1 MVHSQD
7 FYNQY
12 QSLYTHYRDIYG
24 ARVAV
29 FLQKGSFWEF
39 YGQQDP
45 ETHEQRN
52 SVKEFTDILG
62 VQVNYYPGD
71 APGGLTGLFAGVP
84 EDRLDKWAGRL
95 TGLGWT
101 VVVATQEKNER
112 GDVVRRTV
120 TRVLSPATHVEA
132 LEGSAAAVY
141 VGAWHPA
148 SGAAV
153 AIDVAN
159 GTITYSVYKGCAA
172 HFFQVYPPRELVVY
186 GSEGEA
192 ATKDLYLKE
201 DTILY
206 SRPALPPHL
215 VKPVAR
221 GTYMEGIFKPKTVVP
236 FSSWLGIDHEPAAE
250 TLALLLHWIEDHYA
264 SLTVYLPRPVAWHP
278 QDKMRVINN
287 ALHQLS
293 MLGPN
298 GVERLFSR
306 PHSPPGVRALPA
318 LLSTPL
324 ADAAAICERQEAV
337 QWLAAAPQKPSIV
350 KALKQ
355 LYDFPRIHRTIARG
369 ALKAT
374 GLYQLHISYSSIAE
388 LTTLLAEGP
397 FDARAL
403 GITIGMCHGVLGELF
418 DKAKALKAQESPA
431 DWGFLVDTVGPRS
444 AALEAEIQRIHV
456 EAHEWLAG
464 LCVAAG
470 LDSQAL
476 SYRPSEKVTY
486 VVHGTKA
493 TLTRIDEWGK
503 RIREANPCSSSKS
516 SLLSGGRGVSV
527 SFQKSGGKLAH
538 AAIDGFNERLDAK
551 QAALSRAFQNE
562 LMAACIRYMDAT
574 AEYWAALEAWV
585 AHVDCMGAFA
595 STAATQGWSFP
606 TVLEG
611 ASGAVSVR
619 GLRHPLIQAQA
630 LRSQLVSHDLDLGLP
645 TKLASREMD
654 GKTPEE
660 HYRGMLLYGINASG
674 KSSLMKALGLAVLL
688 AQLGSAVPAQ
698 SMTVTPYSAISTR
711 ILNQDNLWAGL
722 SSFAVEMSELRT
734 ILTAADQ
741 RTLVLGDELC
751 SGTESVSATALVAA
765 GIQCLLG
772 AGSSFVLA
780 THLHDL
786 MKLPAITE
794 ATALRIAHLRV
805 HYDAVADVLVYDRTL
820 MAGAG
825 ASNYGLTVAKALH
838 MPPALLEAAYGFRR
852 TLLGE
857 DPRGGNSYNAD
868 VLLRACE
875 VCGSALARDIEVHH
889 IQEQHVASANLTDS
903 KAKWNT
909 DGTALHGL
917 RNLVAVC
924 QRCHD
929 AHHAGE
935 ITIGMVKDTSA
946 GARRSVT
953 TSELKK
959 HRDVATS
966 DHAPAED
973 ETYVLGFTSAEIL
986 NIQKTHAMYPKLTS
1000 KLLAFQMK
1008 ETYGIDITPSQIATL
1023 KKKKVI

>member
-1 MVHSQD
+1 MVHSQE

-24 ARVAV
+24 SRVAV

-112 GDVVRRTV
+112 GDVVRRSV

-132 LEGSAAAVY
+132 LEGSAAAAY
-141 VGAWHPA
+141 VGAWHPQ
-148 SGAAV
+148 SDAAV
-153 AIDVAN
+153 AIDVAS
-159 GTITYSVYKGCAA
+159 GTISYSVYKGSAP

-186 GSEGEA
+186 GEGTEA

-201 DTILY
+201 DTVLY
-206 SRPALPPHL
+206 CRPSLPIHL
-215 VKPVAR
+215 TRHVAR
-221 GTYMEGIFKPKTVVP
+221 ATYMEGLFKPKTIMP
-236 FSSWLGIDHEPAAE
+236 FSTWLGIDHEPTLE

-264 SLTVYLPRPVAWHP
+264 SLIVYLPRPVSWHP
-278 QDKMRVINN
+278 HDKMRIINN

-298 GVERLFSR
+298 GVERLFRR
-306 PHSPPGVRALPA
+306 PYSPPGVRALPA

-324 ADAAAICERQEAV
+324 ADAASICQRQEKAA
-337 QWLAAAPQKPSIV
+337 WLGAAPQAPSIG
-350 KALKQ
+350 KALRQ
-355 LYDFPRIHRTIARG
+355 LYDFPRIHRAIARG

-374 GLYQLHISYSSIAE
+374 GLYQLHISYSAISE
-388 LTTLLAEGP
+388 LATLLTESP
-397 FDARAL
+397 FQ
-403 GITIGMCHGVLGELF
+403 GYTIGNIVRNCQRELAVVF
-418 DKAKALKAQESPA
+418 DKEKALKAQENAA
-431 DWGFLVDTVGPRS
+431 DWGFLTESAGPRS
-444 AALEAEIQRIHV
+444 AALELDIQRIHV

-464 LCVAAG
+464 LCIAAG

-493 TLTRIDEWGK
+493 VLTRIDEWGK
-503 RIREANPCSSSKS
+503 HACEGKRIKESNPY
-516 SLLSGGRGVSV
+516 RGVSV
-527 SFQKSGGKLAH
+527 SFQKSGGKLSH
-538 AAIDGFNERLDAK
+538 PMLDTFNERLDAK
-551 QAALSRAFQNE
+551 QTALARTFQHE
-562 LMAACIRYMDAT
+562 LNAACIAYMGAT
-574 AEYWAALEAWV
+574 AERWSVLEEWV
-585 AHVDCMGAFA
+585 SSVDCMMSFA
-595 STAATQGWSFP
+595 ETAASQGWIFP

-611 ASGAVSVR
+611 STGAVSVR
-619 GLRHPLIQAQA
+619 GLRHPLIQAQKT
-630 LRSQLVSHDLDLGLP
+630 RSQLVSHDLDLGGKPATQP
-645 TKLASREMD
+645 TATA
-654 GKTPEE
+654 GQ

-688 AQLGSAVPAQ
+688 AQIGSAVPAQ

-734 ILTAADQ
+734 ILTAADA

-794 ATALRIAHLRV
+794 AAALRIAHLRV

-820 MAGAG
+820 SAGAG

-857 DPRGGNSYNAD
+857 VPRETNSYNAD
-868 VLLRACE
+868 VLMRACE
-875 VCGSALARDIEVHH
+875 VCGSSLARDIEVHH
-889 IQEQHVASANLTDS
+889 IQEQHVASDKFNA
-903 KAKWNT
+903 

-924 QRCHD
+924 QSCHD
-929 AHHAGE
+929 AHHAGA

-946 GARRSVT
+946 GARRTV
-953 TSELKK
+953 E
-959 HRDVATS
+959 HREVSTS
-966 DHAPAED
+966 DVSKKIVTEAEPA
-973 ETYVLGFTSAEIL
+973 VLGFTSAEIL
-986 NIQKTHAMYPKLTS
+986 NIQKTHALFPKLTS
-1000 KLLAFQMK
+1000 KLLAFQIK
-1008 ETYGIDITPSQIATL
+1008 EEHGIEITPTQIASL
-1023 KKKKVI
+1023 KKKKVL

>member
-112 GDVVRRTV
+112 GDVVRRSV
-120 TRVLSPATHVEA
+120 SRVLSPATHVEA
-132 LEGSAAAVY
+132 LDGASAAVY
-141 VGAWHPA
+141 VGVWHPA
-148 SGAAV
+148 SGSAV
-153 AIDVAN
+153 VIDVASGN
-159 GTITYSVYKGCAA
+159 IHYSVYKGSAA
-172 HFFQVYPPRELVVY
+172 HFFQVYPPRELVIY
-186 GSEGEA
+186 GSEEA
-192 ATKDLYLKE
+192 KAEAKDLYLKE
-201 DTILY
+201 ETILY
-206 SRPALPPHL
+206 SRTGLPPHL
-215 VKPVAR
+215 QRAVAR
-221 GTYMEGIFKPKTVVP
+221 NTYMEGLFKPKTIVP
-236 FSSWLGIDHEPAAE
+236 FSTWLDIKHEPTLE
-250 TLALLLHWIEDHYA
+250 TLALLLHWIEDHY
-264 SLTVYLPRPVAWHP
+264 SNLTVYLPRPVPWHP
-278 QDKMRVINN
+278 QDKMRIINN

-293 MLGPN
+293 MLGTN
-298 GVERLFSR
+298 GVERLFCR
-306 PHSPPGVRALPA
+306 PHSPPGIRALPA

-337 QWLAAAPQKPSIV
+337 QWLAACPQTPSLT

-355 LYDFPRIHRTIARG
+355 LYDFPRIHRTIARA

-374 GLYQLHISYSSIAE
+374 GLYQLHISYSAITE
-388 LTTLLAEGP
+388 LTSLLAMGP

-403 GITIGMCHGVLGELF
+403 GITIGMCSEHLGKLF
-418 DKAKALKAQESPA
+418 DREKALKAQETPA
-431 DWGFLVDTVGPRS
+431 DWGFLADAIGPRT
-444 AALEAEIQRIHV
+444 AALELEIQRIHV

-464 LCVAAG
+464 LCIAAG

-476 SYRPSEKVTY
+476 SYRASEKVTY
-486 VVHGTKA
+486 VVHGTKS

-503 RIREANPCSSSKS
+503 RIREANPY
-516 SLLSGGRGVSV
+516 RGVSV

-538 AAIDGFNERLDAK
+538 PMLDTFNERLDSK
-551 QAALSRAFQNE
+551 QAALARTFQHE
-562 LMAACIRYMDAT
+562 LTAACISYMEAT
-574 AEYWAALEAWV
+574 AEHWGVLDEWV
-585 AHVDCMGAFA
+585 ANLDCMMAIA
-595 STAATQGWSFP
+595 ATAAAQGWSFP
-606 TVLEG
+606 TICDG
-611 ASGAVSVR
+611 SAGAVSVR

-630 LRSQLVSHDLDLGLP
+630 VRSQLVTHDLDLGKMEGGP
-645 TKLASREMD
+645 SV
-654 GKTPEE
+654 E

-688 AQLGSAVPAQ
+688 AQIGSAVPAQ
-698 SMTVTPYSAISTR
+698 SMTLTPYSAISTR

-722 SSFAVEMSELRT
+722 SSFAVEMGELRT
-734 ILTAADQ
+734 ILTAADA

-772 AGSSFVLA
+772 AGSTFVLA

-786 MKLPAITE
+786 MKLPAIT
-794 ATALRIAHLRV
+794 AASALRIAHLRV

-820 MAGAG
+820 SAGAG

-857 DPRGGNSYNAD
+857 DPRAGNSYNAD
-868 VLLRACE
+868 VLQRACE
-875 VCGSALARDIEVHH
+875 VCGSALSRDIEVHH
-889 IQEQHVASANLTDS
+889 IQEQHDAV
-903 KAKWNT
+903 KKVWNA

-929 AHHAGE
+929 AHHAGA

-946 GARRSVT
+946 GARRVV
-953 TSELKK
+953 E
-959 HRDVATS
+959 HRDVGTS
-966 DHAPAED
+966 DVAKTSTSTSEKTD
-973 ETYVLGFTSAEIL
+973 GNILGFTSAEIL
-986 NIQKTHAMYPKLTS
+986 NIQKTYVMYPKLTS
-1000 KLLAFQMK
+1000 KLLAFQLK
-1008 ETYGIDITPSQIATL
+1008 ETHGIDISPTQIATL

>member
-12 QSLYTHYRDIYG
+12 QSLYTHYRGIYG
-24 ARVAV
+24 PRVAV

-45 ETHEQRN
+45 ETHAQLN

-101 VVVATQEKNER
+101 VVVATQEKNDK
-112 GDVVRRTV
+112 GDVIRRSV
-120 TRVLSPATHVEA
+120 SRILSPATHVEA
-132 LEGSAAAVY
+132 MDGSAGAAY
-141 VGAWHPA
+141 VGAWHPL
-148 SGAAV
+148 SGCAV
-153 AIDVAN
+153 AIDVA
-159 GTITYSVYKGCAA
+159 GGSISYSAYKGSAT

-186 GSEGEA
+186 GPADMDSVGKE
-192 ATKDLYLKE
+192 LYLKE
-201 DTILY
+201 DTVLY
-206 SRPALPPHL
+206 SRPTLPAHL
-215 VKPVAR
+215 QRPVAR
-221 GTYMEGIFKPKTVVP
+221 LTYMEGIFKPKTIIP
-236 FSSWLGIDHEPAAE
+236 FGTWLDIASEPAQE
-250 TLALLLHWIEDHYA
+250 TLACLLHWIEDHY
-264 SLTVYLPRPVAWHP
+264 SNLIVYLPKPTPWHP
-278 QDKMRVINN
+278 HDKMRIINN

-306 PHSPPGVRALPA
+306 PHSPPGIRALPT

-324 ADAAAICERQEAV
+324 ADAAAIRDRHEKVR
-337 QWLAAAPQKPSIV
+337 WLATAPTKPSIL
-350 KALKQ
+350 KALRQ
-355 LYDFPRIHRTIARG
+355 LYDFPRIHRAIARG
-369 ALKAT
+369 ALKAAAV
-374 GLYQLHISYSSIAE
+374 YQLHISYSA
-388 LTTLLAEGP
+388 LKDLATATATGP
-397 FDARAL
+397 FQ
-403 GITIGMCHGVLGELF
+403 GYTIGIAVAQCLKHLNTIF
-418 DKAKALKAQESPA
+418 DREKSLKAQESPA
-431 DWGFLVDTVGPRS
+431 DWGFLSEAAGPRT
-444 AALEAEIQRIHV
+444 AAAELDIQRIHV

-464 LCVAAG
+464 MCLGAG
-470 LDSQAL
+470 LDAQVL
-476 SYRPSEKVTY
+476 SYKATDKMTY

-493 TLTRIDEWGK
+493 NLKRIDEWGK
-503 RIREANPCSSSKS
+503 RVRENNPY
-516 SLLSGGRGVSV
+516 RGVSV
-527 SFQKSGGKLAH
+527 SFQKSGGKLEH
-538 AAIDGFNERLDAK
+538 SMLDTYNERLDAK
-551 QAALSRAFQNE
+551 QAALSRTFQHE
-562 LMAACIRYMDAT
+562 LTAACITYMEAT
-574 AEYWAALEAWV
+574 AEHWPVLESWV
-585 AHVDCMGAFA
+585 ADLDCMYAFA
-595 STAATQGWSFP
+595 ATADTQGWNFP
-606 TVLEG
+606 IVHDGG
-611 ASGAVSVR
+611 AGAVSVR

-630 LRSQLVSHDLDLGLP
+630 LRSQLVSHDLDLGLTSVQAQAP
-645 TKLASREMD
+645 SQK
-654 GKTPEE
+654 E

-674 KSSLMKALGLAVLL
+674 KSSLMKALGLSVLL

-698 SMTVTPYSAISTR
+698 SMTLTPYSAISTR

-722 SSFAVEMSELRT
+722 SSFAVEMGELRT

-772 AGSSFVLA
+772 AGSSFILA

-794 ATALRIAHLRV
+794 AAALRIAHLRV

-820 MAGAG
+820 SAGAG

-838 MPPALLEAAYGFRR
+838 MPPSLLEAAYGFRR

-857 DPRGGNSYNAD
+857 DPRAGNSYNAD
-868 VLLRACE
+868 VLQRACE

-889 IQEQHVASANLTDS
+889 IQEQHDAVKKT
-903 KAKWNT
+903 WNA

-929 AHHAGE
+929 AHHAGA

-946 GARRSVT
+946 GAQREVAIHRVPVNQHT
-953 TSELKK
+953 HVGTSE
-959 HRDVATS
+959 
-966 DHAPAED
+966 PAESQA
-973 ETYVLGFTSAEIL
+973 EALTLGFTSAEIL
-986 NIQKTHAMYPKLTS
+986 NIQKVHAMYPKLVS
-1000 KLLAFQMK
+1000 KLLAFQIK
-1008 ETYGIDITPSQIATL
+1008 ELHDIDITPTQIASL
-1023 KKKKVI
+1023 KKKKVL

>member
-1 MVHSQD
+1 MVHSHD
-7 FYNQY
+7 FYTQY

-24 ARVAV
+24 PRVAV

-112 GDVVRRTV
+112 GDVVRRSV

-132 LEGSAAAVY
+132 LEGSAAAAY

-148 SGAAV
+148 TDAAV
-153 AIDVAN
+153 AIDVAS
-159 GTITYSVYKGCAA
+159 GTISYSVHKGCAA

-186 GSEGEA
+186 GPQGESA
-192 ATKDLYLKE
+192 AAKNLYLKE
-201 DTILY
+201 DTVLY
-206 SRPALPPHL
+206 SRPSLPSHL
-215 VKPVAR
+215 SRPVAR
-221 GTYMEGIFKPKTVVP
+221 ATYMEGLFKPKTIMP
-236 FSSWLGIDHEPAAE
+236 FSTWLGIDHEPTAE

-264 SLTVYLPRPVAWHP
+264 SLIVYLPRPVPWHP
-278 QDKMRVINN
+278 HDKMRIINN

-298 GVERLFSR
+298 GVERLFRR
-306 PHSPPGVRALPA
+306 PYSPPGVRALPA

-324 ADAAAICERQEAV
+324 ADAASIRQRQEKAA
-337 QWLAAAPQKPSIV
+337 WLGAAPQSPSIT
-350 KALKQ
+350 KALRQ
-355 LYDFPRIHRTIARG
+355 LYDFPRIHRAIARG

-374 GLYQLHISYSSIAE
+374 GLYQLHISYSAIGE
-388 LTTLLAEGP
+388 LATLLAESP
-397 FDARAL
+397 FQ
-403 GITIGMCHGVLGELF
+403 GYTIGKSVRNCQRELAVVF
-418 DKAKALKAQESPA
+418 DKEKALKAQENAA
-431 DWGFLVDTVGPRS
+431 DWGFLTEGAGPRS
-444 AALEAEIQRIHV
+444 AALELDIQRIHV

-464 LCVAAG
+464 LCIAAG

-493 TLTRIDEWGK
+493 VLTRIDEWGR
-503 RIREANPCSSSKS
+503 RIKETNPY
-516 SLLSGGRGVSV
+516 RGVSV
-527 SFQKSGGKLAH
+527 SFQKSGGKLSH
-538 AAIDGFNERLDAK
+538 AMLDTFNERLDAK
-551 QAALSRAFQNE
+551 QAALARTFQHE
-562 LMAACIRYMDAT
+562 LNAACIAYMGAT
-574 AEYWAALEAWV
+574 AEHWSVLEEWV
-585 AHVDCMGAFA
+585 SSVDCMMSFA
-595 STAATQGWSFP
+595 ETAAAQGWVFP
-606 TVLEG
+606 TVKEG
-611 ASGAVSVR
+611 SSGAVSVR
-619 GLRHPLIQAQA
+619 GLRHPLIQAQKT
-630 LRSQLVSHDLDLGLP
+630 RSQLVSHDLDLGKPLELAGQP
-645 TKLASREMD
+645 TATA
-654 GKTPEE
+654 GQ

-688 AQLGSAVPAQ
+688 AQIGSAVPAQ
-698 SMTVTPYSAISTR
+698 MMEVTPYSAISTR

-734 ILTAADQ
+734 ILTAADA

-794 ATALRIAHLRV
+794 AAALRIAHLRV

-820 MAGAG
+820 SAGAG

-857 DPRGGNSYNAD
+857 VPRETNSYNAD
-868 VLLRACE
+868 VLMRACE

-889 IQEQHVASANLTDS
+889 IQEQHVASDKFNA
-903 KAKWNT
+903 

-924 QRCHD
+924 QSCHD
-929 AHHAGE
+929 AHHAGA
-935 ITIGMVKDTSA
+935 ITIGIVKDTSA
-946 GARRSVT
+946 GARRTV
-953 TSELKK
+953 E
-959 HRDVATS
+959 HRDVPTS
-966 DHAPAED
+966 DVKSAKTSEQ
-973 ETYVLGFTSAEIL
+973 ETYILGFTSAEIL

-1000 KLLAFQMK
+1000 KLLAFQIK
-1008 ETYGIDITPSQIATL
+1008 EAHGIDITPTQIAGL
-1023 KKKKVI
+1023 KKKKIL

>member
-1 MVHSQD
+1 M
-7 FYNQY
+7 
-12 QSLYTHYRDIYG
+12 HYRDIYG
-24 ARVAV
+24 PRVAV

-112 GDVVRRTV
+112 GDVVRRSV

-132 LEGSAAAVY
+132 LEGSAVAAY

-148 SGAAV
+148 TDAAV
-153 AIDVAN
+153 AIDVAS
-159 GTITYSVYKGCAA
+159 GSISYSIHKGCAA
-172 HFFQVYPPRELVVY
+172 HFFQVYPPRELIVY
-186 GSEGEA
+186 GQGESA
-192 ATKDLYLKE
+192 AKDLYLKE
-201 DTILY
+201 DTVLY
-206 SRPALPPHL
+206 CRPSLPSHLSR
-215 VKPVAR
+215 PVAR
-221 GTYMEGIFKPKTVVP
+221 ATYMEGLFKPKTIMP
-236 FSSWLGIDHEPAAE
+236 FGTWLGIDHEPTAE

-264 SLTVYLPRPVAWHP
+264 SLTVYLPRPVPWHP
-278 QDKMRVINN
+278 HDKMRIINN

-298 GVERLFSR
+298 GVERLFRR
-306 PHSPPGVRALPA
+306 PYSPPGVRALPA

-324 ADAAAICERQEAV
+324 ADAASIRQRQEKAA
-337 QWLAAAPQKPSIV
+337 WLGSTPQAPSII
-350 KALKQ
+350 KTLRQ
-355 LYDFPRIHRTIARG
+355 LYDFPRIHRAIARA

-374 GLYQLHISYSSIAE
+374 GLYQLHISYSAIAE
-388 LTTLLAEGP
+388 LAVLLAESP
-397 FDARAL
+397 FQGYTIKGYLKECARELAL
-403 GITIGMCHGVLGELF
+403 LF
-418 DKAKALKAQESPA
+418 DKEKALKAQENAS
-431 DWGFLVDTVGPRS
+431 DWGFLTEGAGPRS
-444 AALEAEIQRIHV
+444 AALELDIQRIHV
-456 EAHEWLAG
+456 DAHEWLAG
-464 LCVAAG
+464 LCIAAG

-493 TLTRIDEWGK
+493 VLTRIDEWSK
-503 RIREANPCSSSKS
+503 RIKESNPYC
-516 SLLSGGRGVSV
+516 GVSV
-527 SFQKSGGKLAH
+527 SFQKSGGKLSH
-538 AAIDGFNERLDAK
+538 PMLDTFNERLDAK
-551 QAALSRAFQNE
+551 QAALSRTFQHE
-562 LMAACIRYMDAT
+562 LNAACIAYMGAT
-574 AEYWAALEAWV
+574 AEHWSLLEEWV
-585 AHVDCMGAFA
+585 SSVDCMMSFA
-595 STAATQGWSFP
+595 ETAAAQGWVFP
-606 TVLEG
+606 IVKEG
-611 ASGAVSVR
+611 SVGAVSVR
-619 GLRHPLIQAQA
+619 GLRHPLIQAQKT
-630 LRSQLVSHDLDLGLP
+630 RSQLVSHDLDLGNSLGY
-645 TKLASREMD
+645 ANS
-654 GKTPEE
+654 KTDHE
-660 HYRGMLLYGINASG
+660 HYRGINASG

-688 AQLGSAVPAQ
+688 SQIGSAVPAQ
-698 SMTVTPYSAISTR
+698 MMTVTPYSAISTR

-734 ILTAADQ
+734 ILTAADA

-772 AGSSFVLA
+772 AGSTFVLA

-794 ATALRIAHLRV
+794 AAALRIAHLRV

-820 MAGAG
+820 SAGAG

-857 DPRGGNSYNAD
+857 VPRETNSYNAD
-868 VLLRACE
+868 VLMRACE

-889 IQEQHVASANLTDS
+889 IQEQHAAND
-903 KAKWNT
+903 KRNA

-924 QRCHD
+924 QSCHD
-929 AHHAGE
+929 AHHAGA

-946 GARRSVT
+946 GARREVVV
-953 TSELKK
+953 E
-959 HRDVATS
+959 HRDVSTS
-966 DHAPAED
+966 DVSKKIMTEVEPA
-973 ETYVLGFTSAEIL
+973 VLGFTSAEIL
-986 NIQKTHAMYPKLTS
+986 KIQKTHALFPKLTS
-1000 KLLAFQMK
+1000 KLLAFQIK
-1008 ETYGIDITPSQIATL
+1008 EAHGIEITPTQIAGL
-1023 KKKKVI
+1023 KKKKIL

>member
-24 ARVAV
+24 PRVAV

-45 ETHEQRN
+45 ETHAQLN

-101 VVVATQEKNER
+101 VVVATQEKNDK
-112 GDVVRRTV
+112 GDVIRRSV
-120 TRVLSPATHVEA
+120 SRILSPATHVEA
-132 LEGSAAAVY
+132 MDGSAGAAY

-148 SGAAV
+148 SGCAV
-153 AIDVAN
+153 TIDVAS
-159 GTITYSVYKGCAA
+159 GTISYSAYKGSAA

-186 GSEGEA
+186 GSTDMDSVAKE
-192 ATKDLYLKE
+192 LYLKE
-201 DTILY
+201 DTVLY
-206 SRPALPPHL
+206 NRPALPAHL
-215 VKPVAR
+215 QRPVAR
-221 GTYMEGIFKPKTVVP
+221 MTYMEGIFKPKTIIP
-236 FSSWLGIDHEPAAE
+236 FASWLDIQSESAQE
-250 TLALLLHWIEDHYA
+250 TLACLLHWIEDHY
-264 SLTVYLPRPVAWHP
+264 SNLIVYLPKPTPWHP
-278 QDKMRVINN
+278 HDKMRIINN

-306 PHSPPGVRALPA
+306 PHSPPGIRALPT

-324 ADAAAICERQEAV
+324 ADAAAIRDRHEKV
-337 QWLAAAPQKPSIV
+337 KWLGTAPTKPTIL
-350 KALKQ
+350 KALRQ
-355 LYDFPRIHRTIARG
+355 LYDFPRIHRAIARG
-369 ALKAT
+369 ALKAAAV
-374 GLYQLHISYSSIAE
+374 YQLHISYSA
-388 LTTLLAEGP
+388 LKDLAEATATGP
-397 FDARAL
+397 FQ
-403 GITIGMCHGVLGELF
+403 GYTIGIAVAQCLKHLNTIF
-418 DKAKALKAQESPA
+418 DREKSLKAQESPA
-431 DWGFLVDTVGPRS
+431 DWGFLSEAVGPRT
-444 AALEAEIQRIHV
+444 AAVELDIQRIHV

-464 LCVAAG
+464 MCLGAG
-470 LDSQAL
+470 LDAQAL
-476 SYRPSEKVTY
+476 SYRATDKMTY

-493 TLTRIDEWGK
+493 NLKRIDEWGK
-503 RIREANPCSSSKS
+503 RVRENNPY
-516 SLLSGGRGVSV
+516 RGVSV
-527 SFQKSGGKLAH
+527 SFQKSGGKLEH
-538 AAIDGFNERLDAK
+538 PMLDTYNERLDAK
-551 QAALSRAFQNE
+551 QAALARTFQHE
-562 LMAACIRYMDAT
+562 LTAACITYMEAT
-574 AEYWAALEAWV
+574 AEHWPVLESWV
-585 AHVDCMGAFA
+585 AHLDCMYAFA
-595 STAATQGWSFP
+595 ATADAQGWNFP
-606 TVLEG
+606 TVQDG
-611 ASGAVSVR
+611 AAGAVSVR

-630 LRSQLVSHDLDLGLP
+630 LRSQLVSHDLDLGN
-645 TKLASREMD
+645 KE
-654 GKTPEE
+654 GQ
-660 HYRGMLLYGINASG
+660 HYNGMLLYGINASG
-674 KSSLMKALGLAVLL
+674 KSSLMKALGLSVLL

-698 SMTVTPYSAISTR
+698 SMTLTPYSAISTR

-722 SSFAVEMSELRT
+722 SSFAVEMGELRT

-772 AGSSFVLA
+772 AGSSFILA

-794 ATALRIAHLRV
+794 AEALRIAHLRV

-820 MAGAG
+820 SAGAG

-838 MPPALLEAAYGFRR
+838 MPPSLLEAAYGFRR

-857 DPRGGNSYNAD
+857 DPRAGNSYNAD
-868 VLLRACE
+868 VLQRACE

-889 IQEQHVASANLTDS
+889 IQEQHDAVKKT
-903 KAKWNT
+903 WNA

-929 AHHAGE
+929 AHHAGA

-946 GARRSVT
+946 GAQREVVEHRVPVKQHTHVPTSVLYSQNLCESSSGSQT
-953 TSELKK
+953 LDQTLETPGTQTS
-959 HRDVATS
+959 
-966 DHAPAED
+966 
-973 ETYVLGFTSAEIL
+973 VLGFTSDQIL
-986 NIQKTHAMYPKLTS
+986 NIQKVHAMYPKLTS
-1000 KLLAFQMK
+1000 KLLAFQIK
-1008 ETYGIDITPSQIATL
+1008 ELHDIDITPTQIASL
-1023 KKKKVI
+1023 KKKKVL

>member
-24 ARVAV
+24 PRVAV

-45 ETHEQRN
+45 ETHAQLN

-95 TGLGWT
+95 TSLGWT
-101 VVVATQEKNER
+101 VVVATQEKNDK
-112 GDVVRRTV
+112 GDVIRRSV
-120 TRVLSPATHVEA
+120 SRILSPATHVEA
-132 LEGSAAAVY
+132 MDGSAGAAY
-141 VGAWHPA
+141 VGAWHPP
-148 SGAAV
+148 SGCAV
-153 AIDVAN
+153 VIDVAS
-159 GTITYSVYKGCAA
+159 GTISYSAYKGSAA

-186 GSEGEA
+186 GSADMDAVAKE
-192 ATKDLYLKE
+192 LYLKE
-201 DTILY
+201 DTVLY
-206 SRPALPPHL
+206 NRTTLPPHL
-215 VKPVAR
+215 QRPVSR
-221 GTYMEGIFKPKTVVP
+221 MTYMEGLFKPKTIVP
-236 FSSWLGIDHEPAAE
+236 FASWLDMTSEPAVE
-250 TLALLLHWIEDHYA
+250 TLACLLHWIEDHY
-264 SLTVYLPRPVAWHP
+264 SNLIVYLPKPTPWHP
-278 QDKMRVINN
+278 QDKMRIINN

-306 PHSPPGVRALPA
+306 PHSPPGIRALPT

-324 ADAAAICERQEAV
+324 ADPAAIRERQEKV
-337 QWLAAAPQKPSIV
+337 RWLADAPTKPTIL
-350 KALKQ
+350 KALRQ

-369 ALKAT
+369 ALKAAA
-374 GLYQLHISYSSIAE
+374 LYQLHISYSALKE
-388 LTTLLAEGP
+388 LATATAAGP
-397 FDARAL
+397 FQ
-403 GITIGMCHGVLGELF
+403 GYTIGVAVNQCLKQLNTIF
-418 DKAKALKAQESPA
+418 DREKSLKAQESPA
-431 DWGFLVDTVGPRS
+431 DWGFLSEAVGPRT
-444 AALEAEIQRIHV
+444 AAVELDIQRIHV

-464 LCVAAG
+464 MCLGAG
-470 LDSQAL
+470 LDAQTL
-476 SYRPSEKVTY
+476 GYRSSEKITY

-493 TLTRIDEWGK
+493 NLTRIDEWGK
-503 RIREANPCSSSKS
+503 RIKEANPY
-516 SLLSGGRGVSV
+516 RGVSV
-527 SFQKSGGKLAH
+527 SFQKSGGKLSH
-538 AAIDGFNERLDAK
+538 PMLDTYNERLDAK
-551 QAALSRAFQNE
+551 QAALARIFQHE
-562 LMAACIRYMDAT
+562 LTAACITYMEAT
-574 AEYWAALEAWV
+574 AEDWPVLESWV
-585 AHVDCMGAFA
+585 ADLDCMYAFA
-595 STAATQGWSFP
+595 ATADAQGWNFP
-606 TVLEG
+606 TVQDG
-611 ASGAVSVR
+611 AAGSVSVR

-630 LRSQLVSHDLDLGLP
+630 LRSQLVSHDLDLGLTSVQAP
-645 TKLASREMD
+645 PSVQAQEK
-654 GKTPEE
+654 GQ

-674 KSSLMKALGLAVLL
+674 KSSLMKALGLSVLL

-698 SMTVTPYSAISTR
+698 SMTITPYSAISTR

-722 SSFAVEMSELRT
+722 SSFAVEMGELRT

-772 AGSSFVLA
+772 AGSSFILA

-794 ATALRIAHLRV
+794 AAALRIAHLRV

-820 MAGAG
+820 SAGAG

-857 DPRGGNSYNAD
+857 EPRGGNSYNAD
-868 VLLRACE
+868 VQQRACE

-889 IQEQHVASANLTDS
+889 IQEQHDAVKKT
-903 KAKWNT
+903 WNA

-929 AHHAGE
+929 AHHAGA

-946 GARRSVT
+946 GAQREVVVHGEDTKSGAGSTHTHVRQDTHVP
-953 TSELKK
+953 TSEPTEAL
-959 HRDVATS
+959 T
-966 DHAPAED
+966 
-973 ETYVLGFTSAEIL
+973 LGFTSAEIL

-1000 KLLAFQMK
+1000 KLLAFQIK
-1008 ETYGIDITPSQIATL
+1008 ELHDIDITPTQIASL
-1023 KKKKVI
+1023 KKKKML